1 LKILL
6 SWLFVVSFLFA
17 GDATIEVIKKVE
29 SLPSLAVEESSTS
42 RYDDTFKLKFFKSL
56 VADLNVISIF
66 NVDRH
71 YRKTEYDAS
80 EVVVEN
86 KDMKYVLRYEVFQD
100 DNGYFNAKMKLLQDS
115 VEVMNKFYKIRKPEF
130 YMFISHA
137 MAYDIN
143 EFMGEPSV
151 AWMKR
156 KVIFSRT
163 VGAGKSELV
172 ISDYTLTYQHVVVS
186 GGFNVFPKWANK
198 AQTQFYYTSLDGA
211 KPTLKKLD
219 ITTGVTK
226 SLLQSDGMLICSD
239 VSNDSSKLLL
249 TMAPKGQPDIY
260 LYDVNTKKYSRITK
274 YSGIDVSGQF
284 MGNDNENVVF
294 ISNRLG
300 YPNLFTTKLGSDL
313 VEQVIYYGKSNA
325 ACSAHKE
332 YVVYKARE
340 TSNAFSSN
348 TFNLHLISTKTDF
361 IRRLTATG
369 VNEFP
374 RFSRDGDAILF
385 IKNYKAQSAIGIIR
399 LNHNKNYLFPL
410 KYGKV
415 QSMDW

>member
-1 LKILL
+1 LKIIITL
-6 SWLFVVSFLFA
+6 LFA
-17 GDATIEVIKKVE
+17 FSLAFTYDATIEVIKKVE
-29 SLPSLAVEESSTS
+29 SLPSIAVEESSTS
-42 RYDDTFKLKFFKSL
+42 YNDTFKLRFFKSL
-56 VADLNVISIF
+56 IADLNVVSIF

-71 YRKTEYDAS
+71 YRTIDYDAS
-80 EVVVEN
+80 DVVVEN
-86 KDMKYVLRYEVFQD
+86 IDMKYVLRYSIFED
-100 DNGYFNAKMKLLQDS
+100 DNGYFNTKMKLLKDS
-115 VEVMNKFYKIRKPEF
+115 VEVMNKNYKIKKKDF

-156 KVIFSRT
+156 KVIFSRI
-163 VGAGKSELV
+163 VAPMKSELV
-172 ISDYTLTYQHVVVS
+172 ISDYTLTYQHVVVN

-198 AQTQFYYTSLDGA
+198 AQTKFYYTSLDGA
-211 KPTLKKLD
+211 KPVLKKVD
-219 ITTGVTK
+219 IKTAKTEDILK
-226 SLLQSDGMLICSD
+226 SDGMMICSD
-239 VSNDSSKLLL
+239 VSNDSKKLLL
-249 TMAPKGQPDIY
+249 TMAPNGQSDIY
-260 LYDVNTKKYSRITK
+260 LYDVETKKYSRVTK

-284 MGNDNENVVF
+284 TDNENIVF

-300 YPNLFTTKLGSDL
+300 YPNIFTTKIGSGD

-325 ACSAHKE
+325 ACSAHNE

-340 TSNAFSSN
+340 SSNAFSRN

-385 IKNYKAQSAIGIIR
+385 IKNYKAQSSIGIIR

-415 QSMDW
+415 QAMDW